1 MHRWNLGFRNKS
13 KNKVEILETKHYSE
27 CLEFSKQQYLNNT
40 IKTEEDFINKD
51 FEEISIDEL
60 GIDNDLKEVLNLRLQ
75 EVKLSLSVNAPLS
88 SIVICGS
95 ILEGLLL
102 GLALQNPK
110 IFNRSNKAP
119 KNEENK
125 TKQFRFWSLNDFIEV
140 GYEIKLLDEN
150 VKKFSHNLRDFRNYI
165 HPHEQLV
172 KEFNPNIQT
181 AKISWNVLKLAME
194 QMVSNQHKLKS

>member
-1 MHRWNLGFRNKS
+1 MCIRDR
-13 KNKVEILETKHYSE
+13 
-27 CLEFSKQQYLNNT
+27 
-40 IKTEEDFINKD
+40 
-51 FEEISIDEL
+51 
-60 GIDNDLKEVLNLRLQ
+60 
-75 EVKLSLSVNAPLS
+75 
-88 SIVICGS
+88 
-95 ILEGLLL
+95 
-102 GLALQNPK
+102 
-110 IFNRSNKAP
+110 NKAP

-150 VKKFSHNLRDFRNYI
+150 VKKFSHNLKDFRNYI